1 MPPKK
6 GAKKA
11 GKKKGK
17 GKKHAKS
24 KLKAQTNPVKSGEND
39 AVNNTDTE
47 GNASADIEKP
57 PPLIRQ
63 ISADFK
69 KAFTTESRTANK
81 NPKMKSL
88 LKYSK
93 FLVFLH
99 HFSPN
104 SLTHF

>member
-24 KLKAQTNPVKSGEND
+24 KLKAEANPAKSAENG

-47 GNASADIEKP
+47 GNANADIEKP

-69 KAFTTESRTANK
+69 KHIYDRLK
-81 NPKMKSL
+81 N
-88 LKYSK
+88 SK
-93 FLVFLH
+93 
-99 HFSPN
+99 
-104 SLTHF
+104 